1 MPPLLLLA
9 QTAQTSPGVTIPSW
23 AVPVLIGLVLAV
35 LGFAWRLAVKAEKS
49 ADKLEAAVKQL
60 ESLEHRLAV
69 LAVLERTIAVMER
82 DHAHLTEKVDAQA
95 VEMTRLR
102 DSVHAL
108 LRREQG
114 HAP

>member
-1 MPPLLLLA
+1 MTPLMLLA
-9 QTAQTSPGVTIPSW
+9 QSSGITIPSW

-69 LAVLERTIAVMER
+69 LTVMERTIAVMER
-82 DHAHLTEKVDAQA
+82 RLPAARAAPKVCSLPLAKPLNCQ
-95 VEMTRLR
+95 T
-102 DSVHAL
+102 
-108 LRREQG
+108 G
-114 HAP
+114 